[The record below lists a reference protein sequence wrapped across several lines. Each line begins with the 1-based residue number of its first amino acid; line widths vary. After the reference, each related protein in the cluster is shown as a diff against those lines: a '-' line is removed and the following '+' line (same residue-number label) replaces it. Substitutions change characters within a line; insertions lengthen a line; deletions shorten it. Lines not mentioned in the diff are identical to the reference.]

1 MRYAI
6 IKNDIVDNV
15 MEIEPGSDWV
25 PDEDAIL
32 IPSDIAGPGWSYSDG
47 VFQAP
52 PPAPEPVPEK
62 IMLWQARAI
71 LDMTGSLAAANAAVA
86 ASKNPALKAVW
97 EYGNEISR
105 SSGVIDDLGAGIGLT
120 KDQIDDLFRNAAA
133 LSA

>member
-6 IKNDIVDNV
+6 IKNDMVENV
-15 MEIEPGSDWV
+15 IEIEPGSAWEPGDGMTIV
-25 PDEDAIL
+25 Q
-32 IPSDIAGPGWSYSDG
+32 SDVAGPGWSYVKG
-47 VFQAP
+47 AFIAP
-52 PPAPEPVPEK
+52 LPPPEPVPEK